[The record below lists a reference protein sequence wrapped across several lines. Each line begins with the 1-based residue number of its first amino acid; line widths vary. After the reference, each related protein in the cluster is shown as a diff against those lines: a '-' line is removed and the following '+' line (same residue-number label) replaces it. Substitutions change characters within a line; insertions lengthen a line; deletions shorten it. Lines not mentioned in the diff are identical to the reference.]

1 MLQPAW
7 CSRSPGCHEPLCC
20 SAAELLQSYVT
31 TLIISVSLLSDLQCC
46 SAADCRVKTWPSKWL
61 EGGVAECGGVTRLMM
76 CTWHQHCSIYTIC
89 TICRTCTICTLCTIY
104 TICTLATYLP
114 ISPRQTRAEVGLN
127 TALGRVTLLSFLWRT
142 RAERQ
147 WEGRMKIWNTGYCR

>member
-1 MLQPAW
+1 MQQIPRLSWTVVLQ
-7 CSRSPGCHEPLCC
+7 CC
-20 SAAELLQSYVT
+20 RAAAELCHHAHHLCV
-31 TLIISVSLLSDLQCC
+31 SVIWSAVLQCC
-46 SAADCRVKTWPSKWL
+46 SAAVVRVCRVKTWPSKWL

-89 TICRTCTICTLCTIY
+89 TIWTIC

-142 RAERQ
+142 RAETMGGSDEDLKH
-147 WEGRMKIWNTGYCR
+147 WIL

>member
-1 MLQPAW
+1 MQCLLQPAR

-20 SAAELLQSYVT
+20 SAAVLQSYVT

-46 SAADCRVKTWPSKWL
+46 SAAVLRVCRVKTWPSKWL

-142 RAERQ
+142 RA
-147 WEGRMKIWNTGYCR
+147 

>member
-1 MLQPAW
+1 MQQVPGLSWTVVLQ
-7 CSRSPGCHEPLCC
+7 CC
-20 SAAELLQSYVT
+20 RAAAELCHHAHHLCV
-31 TLIISVSLLSDLQCC
+31 SVIWSAVLQCC
-46 SAADCRVKTWPSKWL
+46 SAAVLRVCRVKTWPSKWL

-142 RAERQ
+142 RAETMGGSDEDLKH
-147 WEGRMKIWNTGYCR
+147 WIL